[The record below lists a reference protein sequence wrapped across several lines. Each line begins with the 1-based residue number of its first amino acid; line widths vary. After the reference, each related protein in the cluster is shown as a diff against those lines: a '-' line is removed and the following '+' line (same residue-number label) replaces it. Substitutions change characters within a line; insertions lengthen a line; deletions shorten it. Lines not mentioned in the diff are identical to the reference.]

1 MSVDLATRAW
11 DHSFRIDPI
20 VRTLLDTDFYKL
32 LMLQMIWKLKPD
44 ARVAFGLVNR
54 TTSVRLA
61 DVIDEGELVAQL
73 DHARTLRFAKNE
85 LVWLAGNTFYG
96 RAHIFEPAFIAF
108 LADFRL
114 PPYELRRRDGQFEL
128 RFDGPWT
135 QTTMWE
141 VPCLAIVSELRARA
155 AMRGM
160 SRFELD
166 LLYARAKAKL
176 WGKIERLRALAAEGP
191 LRVGDFGTRRRHGF
205 LWQRWCVAALME
217 GLGENFTGTSNV
229 KHALDLGVDAIGTNA
244 HELPMVYAAQA
255 AAGQSDAKRDGAPHE
270 AAARD
275 DALRQAP
282 YAVLDAWSKLYGGNL
297 RVLLPDTF
305 GTTNFLAAAP
315 DWVADWTG
323 ARPDSKPPIEAA
335 EELIAWWRARAR
347 DPREKLIILSD
358 GMTIDSIE
366 ESVRALRGRVNLSIG
381 WGTALTNDFTDCLPR
396 GRSPDGRAVD
406 FKPVSLVCKVFE
418 VDGRP
423 AVKLSDNPAKVM
435 GPPAEAEHYARVL
448 GHRAGPLD
456 HRTGTSDVTSGAKAS
471 ARVPRRPRGIEGWL
485 LDRRAYDLRAG
496 PFDRCRSRRRDRV
509 TPADSQTSSG
519 HEAPTTGSSSS
530 RVR

>member
-1 MSVDLATRAW
+1 MNVDLATRAW

-32 LMLQMIWKLKPD
+32 LMLQMIWKLKPE
-44 ARVAFGLVNR
+44 ARVAFGLTNR
-54 TTSVRLA
+54 TTAVRLA

-73 DHARTLRFAKNE
+73 DHARTLRFAPNE

-96 RAHIFEPAFIAF
+96 RAHIFEPDFIAF
-108 LADFRL
+108 LATFRL
-114 PPYELRRRDGQFEL
+114 PPYELSRRDGQFEL

-135 QTTMWE
+135 HTTMWE

-166 LLYARAKAKL
+166 LLYAHAKAKL
-176 WGKIERLRALAAEGP
+176 WGKVERLRALASEGP

-205 LWQRWCVAALME
+205 LWQRWCVATLME
-217 GLGENFTGTSNV
+217 GLGESFTGTSNV

-255 AAGQSDAKRDGAPHE
+255 AASRGG
-270 AAARD
+270 AAARRDAGDEATD
-275 DALRQAP
+275 DEALREAP
-282 YAVLDAWSKLYGGNL
+282 YAVLGDWSKLYGDNL

-323 ARPDSKPPIEAA
+323 ARPDSKPPVEAA
-335 EELIAWWRARAR
+335 EELIAWWRARGR
-347 DPREKLIILSD
+347 DPREKLVILSD

-366 ESVRALRGRVNLSIG
+366 DSVRALRGRVKLSIG
-381 WGTALTNDFTDCLPR
+381 WGTALTNDFADCLPR
-396 GRSPDGRAVD
+396 DRPSGGRPVD
-406 FKPVSLVCKVFE
+406 FRPVSLVCKVFE

-435 GPPAEAEHYARVL
+435 GSDVEVERYARVL
-448 GHRAGPLD
+448 GYRAG
-456 HRTGTSDVTSGAKAS
+456 R
-471 ARVPRRPRGIEGWL
+471 W
-485 LDRRAYDLRAG
+485 
-496 PFDRCRSRRRDRV
+496 RD
-509 TPADSQTSSG
+509 A
-519 HEAPTTGSSSS
+519 
-530 RVR
+530 

>member
-54 TTSVRLA
+54 TRAVRLA

-73 DHARTLRFAKNE
+73 DHARTLRFAPSE

-108 LADFRL
+108 LAGFRL
-114 PPYELRRRDGQFEL
+114 PPYALSRRDGQFEL

-135 QTTMWE
+135 HTTMWE

-176 WGKIERLRALAAEGP
+176 WSKTERLRVLAGEGP
-191 LRVGDFGTRRRHGF
+191 LRLGDFGTRRRHSF
-205 LWQRWCVAALME
+205 LWQRWCVAALTE
-217 GLGENFTGTSNV
+217 GLGEAFTGTSNV

-244 HELPMVYAAQA
+244 HELPMVYAAPA
-255 AAGQSDAKRDGAPHE
+255 AAVQRAAGPGDE
-270 AAARD
+270 ASRAE
-275 DALRQAP
+275 ALRHAP
-282 YAVLDAWSKLYGGNL
+282 YAVLEAWSKLYGGNL

-315 DWVADWTG
+315 DWAADWTG

-335 EELIAWWRARAR
+335 EELIAWWRTRGR

-366 ESVRALRGRVNLSIG
+366 DSVRALRGRVKLSIG
-381 WGTALTNDFTDCLPR
+381 WGTALTNDFADCPPK
-396 GRSPDGRAVD
+396 RSSGETPGD
-406 FKPVSLVCKVFE
+406 FRPVSLVCKVFE
-418 VDGRP
+418 VDGQP

-435 GPPAEAEHYARVL
+435 GRAAEVERYARVL
-448 GHRAGPLD
+448 GYRAG
-456 HRTGTSDVTSGAKAS
+456 R
-471 ARVPRRPRGIEGWL
+471 W
-485 LDRRAYDLRAG
+485 
-496 PFDRCRSRRRDRV
+496 RD
-509 TPADSQTSSG
+509 A
-519 HEAPTTGSSSS
+519 
-530 RVR
+530 